1 MRSSRV
7 YEPVYTVN
15 DLYNDFIILQDV
27 FLTWTLCA
35 FYSFTWNR
43 YYLQVTIIDLS
54 SPLGA
59 LLYNIGTRLCSQRRT
74 SSISKCRVKIRW
86 WRLFFIN
93 NG

>member
-59 LLYNIGTRLCSQRRT
+59 SLYNIGTRLCSQRTT
-74 SSISKCRVKIRW
+74 SSIS
-86 WRLFFIN
+86 
-93 NG
+93 